1 MSSYLG
7 VDPGRSKTGLA
18 LVAADGKI
26 LSLHIAMT
34 DNLAAELRQFVGS
47 TKLQGI
53 IMGNGTNNKA
63 IGAVLREL
71 YPDLSPELVGEA
83 YSTEEARSLYWQ
95 ENPPKGWLLKCRK
108 HFR

>member
-47 TKLQGI
+47 AKLQGI

-71 YPDLSPELVGEA
+71 YPDLVPELVGEA

-95 ENPPKGWLLKCRK
+95 ENPPKGLSLI
-108 HFR
+108 HI